1 MLALLA
7 VGLYCYTQ
15 YLVVYRVEVEVLPPV
30 LAAEAEAEA
39 TIHAYGV
46 GRAGARVPW
55 STRAI
60 RCELLQGAA
69 LVDLRYAAD
78 SSAVTIIS
86 RGDPGVVELRVFAR
100 DWPFPLF
107 VSLSIAP
114 SLAMLPIAT
123 RTPRTS

>member
-1 MLALLA
+1 VLTLLA
-7 VGLYCYTQ
+7 AGLYGYTQ
-15 YLVVYRVEVEVLPPV
+15 YLVTYRVEVEVSPPV
-30 LAAEAEAEA
+30 LAAEPDAKA

-86 RGDPGVVELRVFAR
+86 RGDAGVVELRVFAQ

-107 VSLSIAP
+107 VSLSIEP
-114 SLAMLPIAT
+114 SLAMLAIAT
-123 RTPRTS
+123 RTSPVS